1 MPQSIHTPVRL
12 WTLPRAALAISF
24 EEIAADGVFDREGI
38 CLWGGRRYSSSSG
51 DAADVDVTHVIKL
64 RGDGILRRRDFIGIS
79 SALFN
84 DITDALADIGDG
96 VYLIG
101 QIHSHPPYSSVDLS
115 PTDIKYGIAAPQFLS
130 VVAPRFGMDAVPSV
144 GTCGVHISEPPRWRR
159 LSEAEARDKVVVT
172 DGSAESITV
181 GESAGGSS
189 LSLAEGGD
197 FDAVT

>member
-1 MPQSIHTPVRL
+1 MPQSIHTLVRL
-12 WTLPRAALAISF
+12 WTLPRTALAVSF
-24 EEIAADGVFDREGI
+24 EEMAADGVFDREGI
-38 CLWGGRRYSSSSG
+38 CLWGGRRHSSSTG

-96 VYLIG
+96 VYLVG

-159 LSEAEARDKVVVT
+159 LSEAEAGDRVVVT
-172 DGSAESITV
+172 DGFVESVIV
-181 GESAGGSS
+181 GEADGVSSASP
-189 LSLAEGGD
+189 AEGGD
-197 FDAVT
+197 LDALT